1 MLQNT
6 TVGRP
11 RTPLLTGAY
20 DGLLSANAEG
30 MRETNRD
37 RQREATKRRL
47 FEASLKEIAEHGL
60 ERASVDAVTT
70 AAGTSRTAYYFH
82 FPKKEAVLE
91 VLAQQFSSGIA
102 CRLEALRS
110 PTLEELLGAFNECV
124 NEFWAERRRLA
135 AETATVWLGERP
147 NGQVN
152 HALLT
157 LVHKAIT
164 IDPNQAIQLV
174 DQLVISH
181 WIMVLK
187 WGLGGI
193 ESLEAA
199 LRTLTDIF
207 LFGATGSPRRSLRLV
222 TPPGRSPLPSAAA
235 KGSGETPHGRPSQE
249 LASARLQHA
258 PSSRR
263 DAS

>member
-1 MLQNT
+1 
-6 TVGRP
+6 
-11 RTPLLTGAY
+11 
-20 DGLLSANAEG
+20 

-60 ERASVDAVTT
+60 EGASVDLVTA

-91 VLAQQFSSGIA
+91 VLAQQFSTSTA
-102 CRLEALRS
+102 CRLEALGTPS
-110 PTLEELLGAFNECV
+110 LEQLLGAFDECV
-124 NEFWAERRRLA
+124 CEFWAGRRRLA

-147 NGQVN
+147 NGQMN
-152 HALLT
+152 HTLLT
-157 LVHKAIT
+157 LVHKAT
-164 IDPNQAIQLV
+164 SIDPNQAIQLV
-174 DQLVISH
+174 DRLVISH

-187 WGLGGI
+187 WGLGGL
-193 ESLEAA
+193 ESLEAG
-199 LRTLTDIF
+199 LRTLTDVF
-207 LFGATGSPRRSLRLV
+207 LFGATGTPRRSLRLV
-222 TPPGRSPLPSAAA
+222 PPPGRSPFPSAAA

-249 LASARLQHA
+249 PASARVQHA